1 MREEHKNYIKSL
13 QQQSDSLKMT
23 RQTIQSLRNLYC
35 IIFERERKSRER
47 NKERLREN
55 MKLVGW

>member
-1 MREEHKNYIKSL
+1 
-13 QQQSDSLKMT
+13 MT
-23 RQTIQSLRNLYC
+23 RQTIQSLRNLYW

-55 MKLVGW
+55 IKLTGW